1 MSISTET
8 KLKIMES
15 LIKSLNVT
23 DEDLIQ
29 DLYLMILETEFNS
42 YESIVSKT
50 KELIDNRNREIEID
64 IIPLILIKNTKDD
77 ISDNLK
83 SIIERK
89 SYLKS
94 VSNAFVDMY
103 IDGYDTIL
111 LRKIFEK
118 KYRDGLPS
126 NLISDILKI
135 DISELDSLD
144 QDFLTYLKRYLEP

>member
-50 KELIDNRNREIEID
+50 KELIDNRNREID